1 MVDQHVSD
9 LLVGVR
15 SSLPAPKEYGMSE
28 RYKKIKIR
36 VQQRRQEWLS
46 DNGPCVSC
54 GTWDNLEIDHIDP
67 STKEYEI
74 NRIWTRTQEL
84 RDYELA
90 KCQAL
95 CNTCHIAKST
105 LEQKANKPTTHG
117 SDKYY
122 RDHECRCDIC
132 VSAYRQRLKVYRD
145 KNKNKINSYAKNYY
159 HKVIKVK
166 ENK

>member
-1 MVDQHVSD
+1 
-9 LLVGVR
+9 
-15 SSLPAPKEYGMSE
+15 MSE
-28 RYKKIKIR
+28 RYQKIKIL
-36 VQQRRQEWLS
+36 VQQRRQLCLS

-74 NRIWTRTQEL
+74 NRIWTRNQEL

-90 KCQAL
+90 KCPAL

-105 LEQKANKPTTHG
+105 LEQKNNKPTTHG

-122 RDHECRCDIC
+122 RDHKCRCDIC
-132 VSAYRQRLKVYRD
+132 VFAFRQRLKAYRD
-145 KNKNKINSYAKNYY
+145 KSKDKLNSYARNYY

>member
-15 SSLPAPKEYGMSE
+15 SSLPAPKGYGMSE
-28 RYKKIKIR
+28 RYEKIKKR
-36 VQQRRQEWLS
+36 RNALRQEWIS
-46 DNGPCVSC
+46 NNGPCAHC
-54 GTWDNLEIDHIDP
+54 GTWDNLEIDHINP
-67 STKEYEI
+67 ATKEYII
-74 NRIWTRTQEL
+74 NRIWQRTQEI

-105 LEQKANKPTTHG
+105 LEQKEKKPTTHG

-132 VSAYRQRLKVYRD
+132 VSAYRQRLKVYRN
-145 KNKNKINSYAKNYY
+145 KNKSKINSYARNYY